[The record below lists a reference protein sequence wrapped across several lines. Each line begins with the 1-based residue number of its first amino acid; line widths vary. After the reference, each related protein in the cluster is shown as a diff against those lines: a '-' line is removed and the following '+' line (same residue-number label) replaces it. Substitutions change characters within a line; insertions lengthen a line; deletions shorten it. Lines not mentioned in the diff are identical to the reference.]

1 MHYGFIGL
9 GNLGSELATRLAEN
23 DFSVTGFDLD
33 TRFTDSLERAGV
45 TFAASPQEL
54 ASAVDHVITCLPSP
68 VASAAV
74 LDQILGAM
82 RSDASVIEMSTIGR
96 DDAIR
101 FAGLAEG
108 AGVGFLELPVTG
120 GVHLAAV
127 GELTLLAGGPASLMG
142 LHEPALNVMGNE
154 VIHMGP
160 VGSASL
166 IKVITNMLALVHLQV
181 CGEAL
186 MLASRGGLDLATSW
200 RAIAASSGNSFV
212 HETEGQLILN
222 GSYDIG
228 FSIDL
233 ALKDLG
239 FAKQFA
245 EELGVPL
252 ELAAATLARF
262 QEARDAYGG
271 ESQSPKIVKLLEDA
285 LDTPLRAP
293 GFPAVLS

>member
-9 GNLGSELATRLAEN
+9 GNLGSKLATRLAEN
-23 DFSVTGFDLD
+23 GFTVTGFDTN
-33 TRFTDSLERAGV
+33 TRFRESLEQAGV

-54 ASAVDHVITCLPSP
+54 ARAVDHVITCLPSP
-68 VASAAV
+68 DASSAV

-82 RSDASVIEMSTIGR
+82 RPEASVIEMSTIGR

-101 FAGLAEG
+101 FAAVAEG

-127 GELTLLAGGPASLMG
+127 GELTLLAGGPASLMA
-142 LHEPALNVMGNE
+142 LHKPALNVMGNE

-200 RAIAASSGNSFV
+200 KAIAASSGNSFV

-228 FSIDL
+228 FTIDL

-252 ELAAATLARF
+252 QLVSAALARF
-262 QEARDAYGG
+262 EEARQAYGG

-285 LDTPLRAP
+285 LDTPLRAA
-293 GFPAVLS
+293 GFPAALS